1 MQPFDDMLPEE
12 RAPQYKELTTLL
24 QQSYRKPPSEALHRQ
39 EQILARVRDRLG
51 ITDAENAFNQ
61 EDVGGLFPAY
71 LKPLPS
77 VSHRT
82 GWFSRLVIQIAAVL
96 IIVLLLGSFLFLTQF
111 RTSSTILSQP
121 SHTRGVLSLQVTPS
135 IVALGEML
143 TLRGSNFY
151 PSGRVGLTRDANIP
165 IVDTGGTSIIH
176 ADKTGSFSDTV
187 WVDPSWGSGLH
198 TIHAEDARMHKYASF
213 PVTVTG
219 QASMRPPHL
228 VLSTERIDLGSG
240 DQTTN
245 STQMIALSNDGGGQ
259 ITWRATAT
267 ESWLLISPTS
277 GTISSDQSIHVTIV
291 GDRSNLKVGS
301 YNGSVI
307 FTSNTGRSSI
317 PVKMNVTPLQL
328 TPAVFS
334 FTGDGSKGVSYALPY
349 GSSSSPRSTV
359 DPVRRG

>member
-12 RAPQYKELTTLL
+12 SDPQYKELTTLL

-61 EDVGGLFPAY
+61 EDVGDLFPAY
-71 LKPLPS
+71 LEPLPS

-82 GWFSRLVIQIAAVL
+82 GWFSRLLIQIAAVL

-121 SHTRGVLSLQVTPS
+121 SQGKGVLSLQVTPS
-135 IVALGEML
+135 PVALGGRL

-198 TIHAEDARMHKYASF
+198 TIHAEDAHSHKSAYTT
-213 PVTVTG
+213 VTVIG
-219 QASMRPPHL
+219 KASQPPPHL
-228 VLSTERIDLGSG
+228 VFSTPSIDLGSG
-240 DQTTN
+240 NQATN
-245 STQMIALSNDGGGQ
+245 STQMILLFNAGGGQ

-267 ESWLLISPTS
+267 ESWLLISPAS

-291 GDRSNLKVGS
+291 GNRSNLKVGS

-307 FTSNTGRSSI
+307 FTSNMGQSSI

-334 FTGDGSKGVSYALPY
+334 FTGDGSKGVSYAFPS
-349 GSSSSPRSTV
+349 GSSSPRSAS
-359 DPVRRG
+359 

>member
-12 RAPQYKELTTLL
+12 REPQYEELTTLL

-51 ITDAENAFNQ
+51 ITDGENAFNQ

-121 SHTRGVLSLQVTPS
+121 SHTRGVLSLQVTPPT
-135 IVALGEML
+135 VALGGML

-151 PSGRVGLTRDANIP
+151 PSGRVGLTRDASIP

-187 WVDPSWGSGLH
+187 WVDPSWGSGPH
-198 TIHAEDARMHKYASF
+198 IIRAEDAHSHRSASF
-213 PVTVTG
+213 QVTITGPV
-219 QASMRPPHL
+219 SLRPPHL
-228 VLSTERIDLGSG
+228 VSSTESIDLGNG

-267 ESWLLISPTS
+267 ESWLLISPAS
-277 GTISSDQSIHVTIV
+277 GTISSDQSIHVTIA

-334 FTGDGSKGVSYALPY
+334 FTGDGSKGVSYALPS
-349 GSSSSPRSTV
+349 GSSSPCSTV